1 MKAGKRMPTAQQR
14 AIERGLA
21 QAFQTFTQAAGSLE
35 KSYTLLQS
43 EVERLRG
50 ELEKATADLDW
61 SLEEN
66 ARVRAYVSQVLENL
80 PCGVVVIG
88 GVAQAVQVMNPQ
100 ARRLLQIPP
109 DWNEKS
115 DGQEPELLGKLK
127 GEAAKEEAPCE
138 QEWVE
143 NGRSGNRY
151 IGILRANLNGKSA
164 ENGSAD
170 RIWIVRDLTEEKRLA
185 TEREA

>member
-1 MKAGKRMPTAQQR
+1 MPSVQRR
-14 AIERGLA
+14 AIESGLA

-50 ELEKATADLDW
+50 ELEKANADLDR

-66 ARVRAYVSQVLENL
+66 ARWRDYLSQVLENL

-88 GVAQAVQVMNPQ
+88 GAAHTVQVMNPQ

-109 DWNEKS
+109 DWN
-115 DGQEPELLGKLK
+115 
-127 GEAAKEEAPCE
+127 
-138 QEWVE
+138 
-143 NGRSGNRY
+143 
-151 IGILRANLNGKSA
+151 
-164 ENGSAD
+164 
-170 RIWIVRDLTEEKRLA
+170 
-185 TEREA
+185 